1 MLDNTEE
8 TPVESQEVVTTN
20 DVSEAPQQVVSQPVV
35 PSDPLTPEARAL
47 LNNDSLRGLNELLD
61 HTRTSATAPLRGKI
75 ADLQKQLADA
85 KQSAETASARDVEA
99 ASSSAVE
106 LTDRISS
113 LEANVSSLAELL
125 RESTVSNI
133 RSSILATI
141 PADVLPPE
149 LHSLVKGSSKEE
161 IEQSIR
167 DAVEIYSAIKSKH
180 AVTQSQAVVSAPQV
194 PQVPQVQNPTV
205 GLDNPGNTGFSE
217 QQSPDNDLF
226 TLTNLTQRALRS
238 RNREEREKALQ
249 QGQDILQA
257 ELKRQGLR

>member
-1 MLDNTEE
+1 MPDNTEE

-61 HTRTSATAPLRGKI
+61 HTRTSATAPLRRKI

-180 AVTQSQAVVSAPQV
+180 VVTQSQAAVSA

>member
-194 PQVPQVQNPTV
+194 PQVQNPTV